1 MNTLISQSV
10 PLHNIKRSST
20 WIERTPILHP
30 VVTGNSFDLSLPK
43 KTWKLEAGAKGFGT
57 ESSITTSKKGRQSS
71 ITRNE
76 NEGKNDDDQDDKISQ
91 VVWDRMILRI
101 LVYVGTPMATGIALL
116 GVFNVLTEQNIY
128 FPKWLPFLTTLLAF
142 GTSTLGIAYG
152 TLSTSLDPD
161 KKGSLFG
168 WEQVQQNWPEM
179 WKEEDESKR

>member
-1 MNTLISQSV
+1 MNTLISQSL
-10 PLHNIKRSST
+10 PLHNIKRSRP
-20 WIERTPILHP
+20 WIERTPILHS
-30 VVTGNSFDLSLPK
+30 VSLPK
-43 KTWKLEAGAKGFGT
+43 QTWKLQGGAKGFGT
-57 ESSITTSKKGRQSS
+57 ESLTTSKKGSQSS
-71 ITRNE
+71 ITSNQNE
-76 NEGKNDDDQDDKISQ
+76 ENNDDEDDKISQ
-91 VVWDRMILRI
+91 VVWDRMIVRI

-116 GVFNVLTEQNIY
+116 CVFNVLTEQNIN

-179 WKEEDESKR
+179 WKEEDESK